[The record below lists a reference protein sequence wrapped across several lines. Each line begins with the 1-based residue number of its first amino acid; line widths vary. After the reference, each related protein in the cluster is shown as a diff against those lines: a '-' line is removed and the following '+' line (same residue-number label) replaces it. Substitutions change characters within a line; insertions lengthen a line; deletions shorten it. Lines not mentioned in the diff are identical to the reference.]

1 MFLKTLEINEKVA
14 EIVIKVFQMNR
25 QKLMTSSLLNRKNL
39 KNNQVCHEFLR

>member
-14 EIVIKVFQMNR
+14 EVVINVFQMNR
-25 QKLMTSSLLNRKNL
+25 QKFMTYSFLNRKNL